1 MRNKKNS
8 DYKLEE
14 GMTVLYNN
22 DMGEAGSSSNYYCS
36 FPGSRTGFDSDGWN
50 GNHKSALSLDYTI
63 MSVIHDIG
71 VVFSLAGSL

>member
-36 FPGSRTGFDSDGWN
+36 FPGSRTGFDSDG
-50 GNHKSALSLDYTI
+50 
-63 MSVIHDIG
+63 
-71 VVFSLAGSL
+71 